1 MLVLI
6 PAAGFNSQGCAGFN
20 SGLLE
25 LKPAQPQGESPA
37 FPGRV
42 PASPHGRRR
51 YPDLPTASAVGIA
64 ESETLP
70 RASRGASLMR
80 LLWSAAGPAP
90 RCRGAV
96 PVSQLETAPG
106 PWTAENRP
114 RGSRVPKLQ
123 ASGSRASPGANRG
136 SACKRMGA
144 GDEQAPQAT
153 FESVDAADEFGV
165 LGHAGLQHASTH
177 AKHGESPKS
186 FRLVSRGPARLG
198 ERCTCYY
205 LPSYEAQ
212 QSMLLART
220 VRFSV
225 T

>member
-6 PAAGFNSQGCAGFN
+6 PAAGFNSQGCAGFY

-25 LKPAQPQGESPA
+25 LKPAQPQGKSPA

-51 YPDLPTASAVGIA
+51 YPGLPTASAVGIA

-80 LLWSAAGPAP
+80 LLWSAAGLAP
-90 RCRGAV
+90 RCHGAV
-96 PVSQLETAPG
+96 PVSQLETAP
-106 PWTAENRP
+106 WTAENGP
-114 RGSRVPKLQ
+114 RGSRVPKPQ
-123 ASGSRASPGANRG
+123 ASGSRARPGANRG

-144 GDEQAPQAT
+144 GDEHAQQAT

-165 LGHAGLQHASTH
+165 MGHGGAATCKHKRNTWRESQVVST
-177 AKHGESPKS
+177 PI
-186 FRLVSRGPARLG
+186 
-198 ERCTCYY
+198 
-205 LPSYEAQ
+205 
-212 QSMLLART
+212 
-220 VRFSV
+220 
-225 T
+225 

>member
-1 MLVLI
+1 MDKVPWQGTLARWDVACSSASVPVLVLI

-64 ESETLP
+64 ENETLP

-96 PVSQLETAPG
+96 PVTVSQLETAP
-106 PWTAENRP
+106 A
-114 RGSRVPKLQ
+114 RGRQKTDHEDPECRSCKRAAAGRVPGPTEDQHAKGWEPVMNRHRR
-123 ASGSRASPGANRG
+123 SHSSRSTPQTSSELWG
-136 SACKRMGA
+136 MG
-144 GDEQAPQAT
+144 GP
-153 FESVDAADEFGV
+153 
-165 LGHAGLQHASTH
+165 LQHASTN
-177 AKHGESPKS
+177 ATHGESPKS
-186 FRLVSRGPARLG
+186 FRLLSRGPVRLG
-198 ERCTCYY
+198 
-205 LPSYEAQ
+205 
-212 QSMLLART
+212 
-220 VRFSV
+220 
-225 T
+225 

>member
-42 PASPHGRRR
+42 PASAHGRRR
-51 YPDLPTASAVGIA
+51 YPGLPTASAVGIA

-90 RCRGAV
+90 RRRGAV
-96 PVSQLETAPG
+96 PVSPTG
-106 PWTAENRP
+106 DRP
-114 RGSRVPKLQ
+114 VDGRKRTTRITRVPKPQ
-123 ASGSRASPGANRG
+123 ASGSRARPGANRG

-165 LGHAGLQHASTH
+165 MGHGAATCKHKRKTWRESQVVST
-177 AKHGESPKS
+177 PI
-186 FRLVSRGPARLG
+186 
-198 ERCTCYY
+198 
-205 LPSYEAQ
+205 
-212 QSMLLART
+212 
-220 VRFSV
+220 
-225 T
+225 

>member
-6 PAAGFNSQGCAGFN
+6 PAAGFNSQGCAGFY

-51 YPDLPTASAVGIA
+51 YPGLPTASAVGIA

-90 RCRGAV
+90 RCHGAV
-96 PVSQLETAPG
+96 PVSQLETAP
-106 PWTAENRP
+106 WTAENGP
-114 RGSRVPKLQ
+114 RGSRVPKPQ
-123 ASGSRASPGANRG
+123 ASGSRARPGANRG

-165 LGHAGLQHASTH
+165 MGHGGGGCNMQAQTQHMARV
-177 AKHGESPKS
+177 P
-186 FRLVSRGPARLG
+186 SRFDSYLEARSG
-198 ERCTCYY
+198 
-205 LPSYEAQ
+205 
-212 QSMLLART
+212 LARDACAT
-220 VRFSV
+220 TFHPTRRSSRCC
-225 T
+225 

>member
-1 MLVLI
+1 VLVPSLI

-42 PASPHGRRR
+42 PASAHGRRR
-51 YPDLPTASAVGIA
+51 YPGLPTASAVGIA

-90 RCRGAV
+90 RRRGAV
-96 PVSQLETAPG
+96 PVSPLETAQ
-106 PWTAENRP
+106 WTAENGP
-114 RGSRVPKLQ
+114 RGP
-123 ASGSRASPGANRG
+123 RASRKRAAAGRGPRPTEDQHAKGWEPVMNRHRRPH
-136 SACKRMGA
+136 SSRST
-144 GDEQAPQAT
+144 PQT
-153 FESVDAADEFGV
+153 SSESWGM
-165 LGHAGLQHASTH
+165 GLQHASTN

-186 FRLVSRGPARLG
+186 FRLLSRGPVRLG